1 MSSTRQCFK
10 CGAVLLDTRAST
22 CPGCGTPIGAKLGP
36 AAAAKWVMALVQITL
51 STTFMLVFRFPK
63 FMIAIF
69 AAMILAGNA
78 LSGFVKPKTVAQKSA
93 SQRPLSHPALFRVLC
108 LGIAICGLAF
118 VSSLLFGF
126 VGFMNSWNRYQ
137 KYEGVSYHRSEFHV
151 TRTYYQRTGRGGVD
165 AYAKG
170 MVEDQAEWMSLRP
183 YLDFV
188 PRGQAELDSSVPPG
202 TTIPV
207 YYFPALKGRARVQVV
222 GEFPPAEEGHRDAM
236 NALNYGLAGLAISGG
251 LLFVMRRL
259 LNFCYQKN
267 ESAFGATA

>member
-1 MSSTRQCFK
+1 MASTRQCSK
-10 CGAVLLDTRAST
+10 CGVDLLETGAST
-22 CPGCGTPIGAKLGP
+22 CSACGAKIGR
-36 AAAAKWVMALVQITL
+36 AGTAKWVIALVQITL

-63 FMIAIF
+63 FVIAIF
-69 AAMILAGNA
+69 AALIVAGTA
-78 LSGFVKPKTVAQKSA
+78 LSGFVKPKTTAQKSA

-137 KYEGVSYHRSEFHV
+137 QYEGVSFHRSEFHV
-151 TRTYYQRTGRGGVD
+151 ARTYFKRVGRGGVD

-170 MVEDQAEWMSLRP
+170 TVEDQPEWMSLRP

-188 PRGQAELDSSVPPG
+188 PRSQAEVDSSVPLG
-202 TTIPV
+202 TTIPI

-222 GEFPPAEEGHRDAM
+222 GELPPAEEGHRDAM
-236 NALNYGLAGLAISGG
+236 NALSYGLAGLAISGG
-251 LLFVMRRL
+251 LLFVMLRL
-259 LNFCYQKN
+259 LNFCYRKN
-267 ESAFGATA
+267 ESAFAATA